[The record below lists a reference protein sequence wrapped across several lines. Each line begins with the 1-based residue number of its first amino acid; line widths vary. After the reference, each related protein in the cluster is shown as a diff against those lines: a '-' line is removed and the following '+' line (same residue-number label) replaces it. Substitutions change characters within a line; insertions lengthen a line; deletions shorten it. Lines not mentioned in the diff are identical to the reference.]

1 MPQTKGKVER
11 SIRVIKESFWPG
23 VRFVDVEKLNTQ
35 ALAWCAARNERVHRT
50 THEPPVRRHAQEN
63 LRPLPSDYAW
73 ERFRSE
79 QRRVSWDGFISF
91 DGVNYGL
98 PSTPLTVGDHVDVT
112 QRGKDIFVW
121 YRGQLVVR
129 HDVRAQSGTT
139 VWHPEQF
146 TSVLPVAQ
154 SRQTLA
160 PGGYQVPMLEAPRR
174 SLREYDEIFASFN
187 ASSLPSGMYLYRL
200 STPLGSMTQKMLL
213 FK

>member
-1 MPQTKGKVER
+1 M
-11 SIRVIKESFWPG
+11 
-23 VRFVDVEKLNTQ
+23 DVEKLNTQ